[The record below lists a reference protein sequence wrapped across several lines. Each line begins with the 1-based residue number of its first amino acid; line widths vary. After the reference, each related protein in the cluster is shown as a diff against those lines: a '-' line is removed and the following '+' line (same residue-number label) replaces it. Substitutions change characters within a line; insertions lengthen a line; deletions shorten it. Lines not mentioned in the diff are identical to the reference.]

1 MNVRRAKEEEIDYL
15 VDMFSRMYRL
25 NSEFDPL
32 LQVPDN
38 LEEKIQKILK
48 EDFKKDNVI
57 LAVAEENGK
66 VIGSARVVIANRDFY
81 IPEKVGIIQEI
92 YVYPAY
98 RRRNVGEKLLD
109 YLYSELKK
117 NDISVILALFPSKNI
132 ISTSFYTKKGFRELH
147 NEFIRQI

>member
-1 MNVRRAKEEEIDYL
+1 
-15 VDMFSRMYRL
+15 
-25 NSEFDPL
+25 
-32 LQVPDN
+32 
-38 LEEKIQKILK
+38 LK

-92 YVYPAY
+92 YVYPVY